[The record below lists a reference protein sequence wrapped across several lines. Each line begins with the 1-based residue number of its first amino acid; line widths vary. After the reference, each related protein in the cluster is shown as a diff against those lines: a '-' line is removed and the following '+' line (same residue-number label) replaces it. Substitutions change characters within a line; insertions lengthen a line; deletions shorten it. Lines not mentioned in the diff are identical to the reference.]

1 MDETILMGFPAEDAP
16 SPLKP
21 CTRNHLGSIRMG
33 GSSGDFMKRSFSLLG
48 SERMKNEK
56 GTANPTCRPFLARH
70 LAGSAPALDIHL
82 CDQGDG
88 ANLLVGCVQAR
99 PPAATSRLLPSVIC
113 HLLLVYFIFCVLR
126 GTDRIVR
133 GFRRP
138 VGSSTTNTV
147 YLPVLLPTDDA
158 RSLCSVDSIKQSI
171 YTTSTFL
178 PSLYILLFF
187 LFLLSFLILLT
198 YLSSSFI
205 RLSSLVDLPNHIS
218 VDPTL
223 PPSLLPPCLLQ
234 VRTSH
239 HKKKKRQQ
247 QQQHPQQPLAEKV
260 KAAPNRRRSQRAG
273 GSGSATLSGRLQ
285 QGSGPRWQAVE
296 FVPKL
301 LPKQSNPTRTA
312 TILRCRLQSQV
323 LLPSLLLGHH
333 PRQSSFTST
342 TRPVPSP
349 CPRKSVHN
357 HMQSRPLKG

>member
-1 MDETILMGFPAEDAP
+1 
-16 SPLKP
+16 
-21 CTRNHLGSIRMG
+21 
-33 GSSGDFMKRSFSLLG
+33 MKRSFSLLG

-56 GTANPTCRPFLARH
+56 GTAKPTCRPFLARH
-70 LAGSAPALDIHL
+70 LAGSAPALHIRL
-82 CDQGDG
+82 CNQGDG

-147 YLPVLLPTDDA
+147 YLPVLLSADDA

-178 PSLYILLFF
+178 PSLYILFPFF

-247 QQQHPQQPLAEKV
+247 QQQHPQQLLAEKV

-301 LPKQSNPTRTA
+301 LPKQLNPTRTA